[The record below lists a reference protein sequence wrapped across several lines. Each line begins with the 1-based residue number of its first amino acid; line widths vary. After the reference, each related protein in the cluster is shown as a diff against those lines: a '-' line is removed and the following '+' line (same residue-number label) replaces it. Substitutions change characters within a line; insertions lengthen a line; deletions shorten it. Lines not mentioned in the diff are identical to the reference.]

1 MPTDAAPVAKAGA
14 SSQVGAMLTVPEL
27 QDLIVATLAR
37 KFGRTQRHWRAVL
50 GPVKLLDREH
60 YPHCNWSVAPSGD
73 SREVA
78 ELERLLDTLRLRH
91 PIVAE
96 G

>member
-1 MPTDAAPVAKAGA
+1 MPTAAD
-14 SSQVGAMLTVPEL
+14 L

-37 KFGRTQRHWRAVL
+37 RLGRTQRHWRSVL
-50 GPVKLLDREH
+50 GPVKVLDRDH

-78 ELERLLDTLRLRH
+78 EVERLLDTLRLSH
-91 PIVAE
+91 PIVTD
-96 G
+96 